1 MRSDWGWLIGAM
13 VVGGVLLQAPL
24 LVLLG
29 LLLAIIATIVWVW
42 DRSSLAGVQYERHL
56 GSPALFWG
64 EETDLL
70 VTVSNLKPLPL
81 PWLRVEDEVPEGIAF
96 LTGRLLPNP
105 APHRLTLRHLLA
117 LTLYE
122 RVERRYR
129 LRAEQRGEFR
139 FGPATLTTGDL
150 FGFRRRERR
159 VEMITRLLVY
169 PRLVPLEALGL
180 DARRPFGPGRT
191 RRRLIEDPLLVRG
204 VREYT
209 PHDSL
214 RVVHWPATARLGH
227 LQAKQ
232 YEPTAVRRTLIFLDV
247 ASYPRPVAG
256 LDPKLFEL
264 AITTAASLGRWAL
277 DQGEEV
283 GLYANSSTHEG
294 PAALRVSP
302 AAGPAQLQRL
312 LQALAR
318 LSFYV
323 LMPLADLI
331 AGEARRLPFGATLVV
346 IAATVDDALLAVL
359 SARHRAGTPVLLL
372 TVGRP
377 PTLPPL
383 LEIAHHHIGDRD
395 LWERLTSLT
404 ISAGREEDVRW
415 A

>member
-1 MRSDWGWLIGAM
+1 MRNHWGWLIGTAL
-13 VVGGVLLQAPL
+13 VVGLLLRDAP

-29 LLLAIIATIVWVW
+29 LILLVIAAIIWSW
-42 DRSSLAGVQYERHL
+42 DRASLSGVHYERRL
-56 GSPALFWG
+56 ESNPLFWG
-64 EETDLL
+64 EETDLM

-81 PWLRVEDEVPEGIAF
+81 PWLRVEDEVPEEVVF

-105 APHRLTLRHLLA
+105 APRRATLRHLLA

-129 LRAEQRGEFR
+129 LQAAQRGEFR

-150 FGFRRRERR
+150 FGFRRRQQR
-159 VEMITRLLVY
+159 VDTITRLLVY
-169 PRLVPLEALGL
+169 PKLVSLEALGL
-180 DARRPFGPGRT
+180 DPRRPFGPARI

-209 PHDSL
+209 PHDNL
-214 RVVHWPATARLGH
+214 RVVHWPATARLGR

-232 YEPTAVRRTLIFLDV
+232 YEPSAIRRTLIFLNV
-247 ASYPRPVAG
+247 ASYPRPYEG
-256 LDPKLFEL
+256 LDPNLLEL

-283 GLYANSSTHEG
+283 GLYANSSAREM
-294 PAALRVSP
+294 PAALRLPP

-312 LQALAR
+312 LEALAR

-323 LMPLADLI
+323 LMPLADLVER
-331 AGEARRLPFGATLVV
+331 EARRLPFGATLVA
-346 IAATVDDALLAVL
+346 ITATVDDALLAVL
-359 SARHRAGTPVLLL
+359 SARQRAGTPVLLL

-377 PTLPPL
+377 PRLPPL
-383 LEIAHHHIGDRD
+383 LEIAHHHIGGRER
-395 LWERLTSLT
+395 WEHLESLT
-404 ISAGREEDVRW
+404 IGPGLERPA
-415 A
+415 